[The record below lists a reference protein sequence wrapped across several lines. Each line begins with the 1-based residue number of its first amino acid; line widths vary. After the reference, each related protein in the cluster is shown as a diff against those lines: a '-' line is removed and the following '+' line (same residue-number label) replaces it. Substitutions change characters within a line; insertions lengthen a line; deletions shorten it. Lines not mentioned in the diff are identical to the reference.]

1 MSLTKVSYS
10 MINGAYVNVLDFGAD
25 PTGVADSRA
34 AIQAALDY
42 AYAQGVG
49 TSHSNQPVVY
59 LPTGSYKITDSLI
72 LKDYVNLK
80 GAGRGTTSIVSNFAN
95 KSALRTQYGEN
106 PVYAD
111 RTIGWNIS
119 DFTIGN
125 ALTGA
130 GTGLAQ
136 GGSSSTIILESTA
149 SSVNDYYVGWLVKI
163 EGGPGASQQGLITAY
178 NGSTKTATVDVTFSP
193 VPTSASRYRLETNT
207 IGLNMGSTGYSFV
220 SNMAINGY
228 TECVYATNNGYYNTW
243 QDVKTSGFICF
254 WLQSDGGG
262 NSLINCEAEFY
273 YQGIRVDQGDFVM
286 TGGIVESLVFDTT
299 DGTAQAG
306 GSSTITL
313 AASAS
318 SVDQKWTG
326 YQILIEGGTGA
337 GQSRTISNY
346 NGTTKV
352 ATVSTAWSTVPDNT
366 STYHIGPAAAHYC
379 NYVGFGGSGTA
390 ALKSVNVYYETYT
403 RTSVLGDY
411 GATMFQCT
419 LISPAKR
426 GYASVLQIASPSNFI
441 VIDFLG
447 DYTPFTRTLSLEFAN
462 GIQGSPTASITS
474 PGGNQL
480 NVNNSNNT
488 GLGYMGAAAFLPGGD
503 YNVRWISGTG
513 SPEGVVAASPGSLY
527 VNLSGGTSTTLYVK
541 TSGSG
546 NTGWTAK

>member
-10 MINGAYVNVLDFGAD
+10 MINGAYINVLDYGAD
-25 PTGVADSRA
+25 PTGTNDSRA
-34 AIQAALDY
+34 AIQAAIDA
-42 AYAQGVG
+42 AYAQGIG

-59 LPTGSYKITDSLI
+59 LPTGTYKINDSLI
-72 LKDYVNLK
+72 LKDYASVK
-80 GAGRGTTSIVSNFAN
+80 GAGRNTTTIFSTFAN

-119 DFTIGN
+119 DFTISN

-136 GGSSSTIILESTA
+136 GGSSSTITLESTA
-149 SSVNDYYVGWLVKI
+149 SAVNDYYVGWLVKI
-163 EGGPGASQQGLITAY
+163 EGGPGVSQQGQITAY
-178 NGSTKTATVDVTFSP
+178 NGTTKVATVNVTFSP
-193 VPTSASRYRLETNT
+193 VPTSASRYRLETNA

-243 QDVKTSGFICF
+243 QDVKTSGYICF

-306 GSSTITL
+306 GASTITL

-318 SVDQKWTG
+318 SVNQKWTG
-326 YQILIEGGTGA
+326 YRILIESGTGA

-346 NGTTKV
+346 DGTTKV
-352 ATVSTAWSTVPDNT
+352 ATVDTAWSVVPDNT
-366 STYHIGPAAAHYC
+366 SVYHIGSAATHTC
-379 NYVGFGGSGTA
+379 NYVGFGGSGSA

-403 RTSVLGDY
+403 RTSMLGDY
-411 GATMFQCT
+411 GPTMFQCT
-419 LISPAKR
+419 LISPSKR
-426 GYASVLQIASPSNFI
+426 GYASLLSVATPSQFI
-441 VIDFLG
+441 VLDFLG
-447 DYTPFTRTLSLEFAN
+447 DYTPFTNTQLITFASD
-462 GIQGSPTASITS
+462 IQGSVRANIRS
-474 PGGNQL
+474 PVGSQV
-480 NVNNSNNT
+480 NVYAQDNT
-488 GLGYMGAAAFLPGGD
+488 TLGYMGAAAFLPGGD

-513 SPEGVVAASPGSLY
+513 SPEGVVAAFPGSLY
-527 VNLSGGTSTTLYVK
+527 VNLSGGAGTTLYVK
-541 TSGSG
+541 QGGSG
-546 NTGWTAK
+546 NTGWVGK